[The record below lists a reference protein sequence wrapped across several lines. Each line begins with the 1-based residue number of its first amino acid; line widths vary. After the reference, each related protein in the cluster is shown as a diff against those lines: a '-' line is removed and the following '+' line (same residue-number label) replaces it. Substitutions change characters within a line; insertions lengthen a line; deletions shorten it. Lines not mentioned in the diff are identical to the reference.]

1 MSLHKSE
8 WTSKV
13 SSAALA
19 SLKHRRYNDPD
30 ILPLTSDL
38 VKLRSHMTQQISNL
52 TEELKQ
58 KPSSATYRSLSE
70 VTYTRL
76 VVFNKRRRGETAKLL
91 MEAVQHRPRWEETA
105 QDETVNTLKPIEK
118 QLLRRLVLEMGK
130 NPQCLGSVLFGF
142 YDCHG
147 SGSGSCQVFKTGSSS
162 VRVL

>member
-1 MSLHKSE
+1 MG
-8 WTSKV
+8 
-13 SSAALA
+13 
-19 SLKHRRYNDPD
+19 RN
-30 ILPLTSDL
+30 
-38 VKLRSHMTQQISNL
+38 
-52 TEELKQ
+52 
-58 KPSSATYRSLSE
+58 
-70 VTYTRL
+70 
-76 VVFNKRRRGETAKLL
+76 
-91 MEAVQHRPRWEETA
+91 ETA